1 MPLPTPKPNE
11 DKETFISRCMEEIT
25 KEEKDKWPDQK
36 QRAAICYS
44 QWDTYQKKHGHPE
57 KAEK

>member
-1 MPLPTPKPNE
+1 MPLPTPKS
-11 DKETFISRCMEEIT
+11 KEEKEGFISRCMKKIT
-25 KEEKDKWPDQK
+25 EEEKKKWPDEK

-44 QWDTYQKKHGHPE
+44 QWDSYQKKHGHPE

>member
-1 MPLPTPKPNE
+1 MPLPSPKPNE
-11 DKETFISRCMEEIT
+11 KKENFISRCMETVT

-44 QWDTYQKKHGHPE
+44 QWNDYQEKHGHPE
-57 KAEK
+57 KAER